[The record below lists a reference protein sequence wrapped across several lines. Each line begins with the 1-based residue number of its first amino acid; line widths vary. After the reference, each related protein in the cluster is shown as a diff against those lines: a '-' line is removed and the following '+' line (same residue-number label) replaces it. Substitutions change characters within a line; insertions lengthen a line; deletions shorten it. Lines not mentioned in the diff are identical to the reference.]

1 MVLGK
6 ESCFIDIER
15 VPTFYRTL
23 KMINEFEFFHG
34 AVFSRIL
41 HSRPQGTNLKAYS
54 SGDNAAYVLNEKIGL
69 YIKHSSRRLSP
80 WRFTFLPSH
89 QKSFAKLKEKYGH
102 TYLIL
107 VCNND
112 GIVILSFVDLMKV
125 LDDNIKDA
133 EWISVTRGK
142 GKMYAVKGSDGKLEF
157 KVGRNMFQ
165 QKLFEHL

>member
-1 MVLGK
+1 
-6 ESCFIDIER
+6 
-15 VPTFYRTL
+15 
-23 KMINEFEFFHG
+23 MINEFEFFHG